1 MASGGIAAELGAQS
15 CLPETAAARLVL
27 CVRKTS
33 ATGAASQHHAALT
46 ADEKR
51 KPDVTHACADC
62 DCNRRLALEP
72 HPRLFGC
79 QGDASGNSCSRQARW
94 HAPPNESRRET
105 CDIVELFF
113 TLEMTTG
120 TRGAER
126 SKRRYITCSLMQQT
140 RVGYLVLEVS
150 LASG

>member
-1 MASGGIAAELGAQS
+1 MASGGIAAELGAQL
-15 CLPETAAARLVL
+15 CLPQPAAARLAL

-33 ATGAASQHHAALT
+33 ATRAASQHHAALT

-51 KPDVTHACADC
+51 KPDVTHAWADC
-62 DCNRRLALEP
+62 DCNRRPALEP

-94 HAPPNESRRET
+94 HAPPNELRRQT
-105 CDIVELFF
+105 YDIVELLF

-126 SKRRYITCSLMQQT
+126 LKRCYTTCSLMQQT
-140 RVGYLVLEVS
+140 GTLF
-150 LASG
+150 